1 MKADKKVLQGKIAWG
16 MLVSLTMLSVAPS
29 NGAYAAT
36 CSIGGGTGTITLTNN
51 GNGTVTADVSDY
63 TGTGDWALC
72 IYYGQSAGGATNLP
86 VQRTMPSAGTSKTT
100 TATIGDTSEYVGDQ
114 WYAEARSGNGCNG
127 ARTGASTC
135 EAAATVTP
143 GTGTAAAA
151 GGTGTGGGGADA
163 GANAGQTVETS
174 GEQVTGVNFL
184 PKINNGSTEGLTFMG
199 LVQNLLKWVLSMA
212 ASVALIMLI
221 YGGVMYI
228 SSTGDQ
234 QKAEQGKKVV
244 TWTVAG
250 LIVILMSYSV
260 ILVLDQIFVA
270 A

>member
-1 MKADKKVLQGKIAWG
+1 MKADKKVLREKIASG
-16 MLVSLTMLSVAPS
+16 VVVSLAMLSMFPAV
-29 NGAYAAT
+29 GVEAAT
-36 CSIGGGTGTITLTNN
+36 CPDGSTITLTNN
-51 GNGTVTADVSDY
+51 GDNTVTASV
-63 TGTGDWALC
+63 TGHPTTGDWGLC
-72 IYYGQSAGGATNLP
+72 IYYGQAADGAANLP
-86 VQRTMPSAGTSKTT
+86 VQTTVPSAGASKTT
-100 TATIGDTSEYVGDQ
+100 TASIGDTDEYVGDQ

-127 ARTGASTC
+127 ERNSAGAC
-135 EAAATVTP
+135 QAAATVTP
-143 GTGTAAAA
+143 GTGTAAEDE
-151 GGTGTGGGGADA
+151 TGGAGAGADA
-163 GANAGQTVETS
+163 GANAGQTVETN

-184 PKINNGSTEGLTFMG
+184 PKINNGSTEGLTFMS

-228 SSTGDQ
+228 TSTGDQ